1 MVKLIKEE
9 NNEKIWLS
17 VVKRAGNL
25 KNMKLK
31 TLVAE
36 LECQFEMLMTPN
48 QKFKLSQKLRNKRR
62 SNHAETE
69 IDLISDNLNDL
80 SINELTKENQLLK
93 EKLEKQEN
101 QNEELVNGF
110 GEIIKNAESYKNFA
124 SFKAADEFDKLK
136 SYYHTIIAIK
146 DITEENLEER
156 LKIIIKFV
164 NYLET
169 TGNAMNR
176 ITFNEYLTLVTATRD
191 SRNKVGN
198 IIKNYYLTIEG
209 KKYSFDTIKTKK

>member
-80 SINELTKENQLLK
+80 SINELTKEMITK
-93 EKLEKQEN
+93 E
-101 QNEELVNGF
+101 
-110 GEIIKNAESYKNFA
+110 
-124 SFKAADEFDKLK
+124 D
-136 SYYHTIIAIK
+136 
-146 DITEENLEER
+146 
-156 LKIIIKFV
+156 
-164 NYLET
+164 
-169 TGNAMNR
+169 
-176 ITFNEYLTLVTATRD
+176 
-191 SRNKVGN
+191 
-198 IIKNYYLTIEG
+198 
-209 KKYSFDTIKTKK
+209 SFDGKMASQKIHINFKNILIQN